1 MVERIGGVGGLGPIR
16 DIGEKQ
22 KKVEKSK
29 GEIRKEKLS
38 STSKGE
44 VEKVMEEARRI
55 PDVRRE
61 LVEEIKKAIESGNY
75 VIDVENIAKKLLGG
89 G

>member
-16 DIGEKQ
+16 EIGEKQ

-29 GEIRKEKLS
+29 GEIKKEELS
-38 STSKGE
+38 STSKSE
-44 VEKVMEEARRI
+44 VEKVMEEARKI

-75 VIDVENIAKKLLGG
+75 VIDAENIAKKLLGG